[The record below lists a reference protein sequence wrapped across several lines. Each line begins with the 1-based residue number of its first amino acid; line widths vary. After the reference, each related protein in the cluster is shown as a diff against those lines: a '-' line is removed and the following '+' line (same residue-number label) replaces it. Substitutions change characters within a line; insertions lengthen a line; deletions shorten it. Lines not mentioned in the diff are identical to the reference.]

1 MPTIADYIV
10 IRDGFF
16 ELAPGEDRNFGS
28 IFIPQDRVP
37 GTARAKAIL
46 QYKARP
52 LKKEPFAAA
61 TELTVKFNGFSVQ
74 NIKLTVDTI
83 HGLWETFPATILNAD
98 SSANFVQFRA
108 DIGPVRLADVILWFQ
123 RHI

>member
-10 IRDGFF
+10 IKDNTF
-16 ELAPGEDRNFGS
+16 ELATGESRNFGS
-28 IFIPQDRVP
+28 IFIPSDLVP
-37 GTARAKAIL
+37 GTAKAKAIL

-52 LKKEPFAAA
+52 LTNPPFAGS
-61 TELTVKFNGFSVQ
+61 TELKVEFNGFDVQ
-74 NIKLTVDTI
+74 GIKLTLDTI

-108 DIGPVRLADVILWFQ
+108 EIGPVRIADVILWFQ
-123 RHI
+123 RRI

>member
-1 MPTIADYIV
+1 M
-10 IRDGFF
+10 F
-16 ELAPGEDRNFGS
+16 ELATGESRNFGS
-28 IFIPQDRVP
+28 IFIPADRVP
-37 GTARAKAIL
+37 GTAKAKAIL

-52 LKKEPFAAA
+52 LTNPPIAAT
-61 TELTVKFNGFSVQ
+61 TELTVKFNGFTVQ
-74 NIKLTVDTI
+74 GIKLTVDTI

-108 DIGPVRLADVILWFQ
+108 DIGPVRIADVILWFQ

>member
-10 IRDGFF
+10 IRDNSF
-16 ELAPGEDRNFGS
+16 ELAVGESRNFGS
-28 IFIPQDRVP
+28 LFIPADRVA
-37 GTARAKAIL
+37 GTAKAKAIL

-52 LKKEPFAAA
+52 LTNQPFAA
-61 TELTVKFNGFSVQ
+61 TTDLTVKFNGATVQ
-74 NIKLTVDTI
+74 GIKLTLDTV

-108 DIGPVRLADVILWFQ
+108 EIGPVRIADVILWFQ
-123 RHI
+123 RSI